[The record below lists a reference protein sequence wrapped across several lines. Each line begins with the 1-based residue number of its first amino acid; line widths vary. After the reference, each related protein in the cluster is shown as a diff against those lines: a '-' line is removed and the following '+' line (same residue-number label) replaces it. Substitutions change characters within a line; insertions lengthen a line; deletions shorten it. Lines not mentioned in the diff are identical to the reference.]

1 MGKGKYHFNPDSLS
15 FDKVRLSLRN
25 KITKGATYFFAS
37 AVIAIVY
44 YIGYSFFFD
53 TPVERGL
60 KRENA
65 QLYNQFDTL
74 SKRFDQVEKVITDLE
89 QRDENIYR
97 TIFEAEPI
105 PLSVRTAG
113 MGGVARYDELETM
126 SNPKIVIESFKT
138 LEKLSNRV
146 KVQSRSLE
154 QLTELAKRKE
164 EMMQCLPAIQ
174 PIRNTDLRRVA
185 SPFGMRIHPFY
196 KVLKMHTG
204 MDFTAATGTDVFA
217 TGDGTVTRVEQSQRG
232 FGNVVEIDHGFGY
245 KTLYAHLSAFNV
257 RQGQHVK
264 RGDVIGKVG
273 NSGMSMAPH
282 LHYEV
287 WKNNSPI
294 NPINFY
300 FNDLTPAEYD
310 RLIELAANSGQSL
323 D

>member
-25 KITKGATYFFAS
+25 KITKGVTYFFAS

-74 SKRFDQVEKVITDLE
+74 SRRFDQVEKVITDLE

-105 PLSVRTAG
+105 PSTIRAAG
-113 MGGVARYDELETM
+113 MGGVARYDELENM

-146 KVQSRSLE
+146 KAQSRSLE
-154 QLTELAKRKE
+154 QLTVLAKRKE
-164 EMMQCLPAIQ
+164 AMMQCLPAIQ
-174 PIRNTDLRRVA
+174 PVRNTDLRRVA

-217 TGDGTVTRVEQSQRG
+217 TGDGTVIRVEQSQRG
-232 FGNVVEIDHGFGY
+232 FGNVVEIDHGFGF

-264 RGDVIGKVG
+264 RGEVIGKVG

>member
-1 MGKGKYHFNPDSLS
+1 MGKSKYHFNPDSLS
-15 FDKVRLSLRN
+15 FDRVRLSLRN
-25 KITKGATYFFAS
+25 KLAKGLTYFFAS
-37 AVIAIVY
+37 AVIAVVY

-65 QLYNQFDTL
+65 QLYLQFDLLT
-74 SKRFDQVEKVITDLE
+74 KKFDQVEKVIADLE

-105 PLSVRTAG
+105 ASTIRNAG
-113 MGGVARYDELETM
+113 MGGVARYDELESM

-138 LEKLSNRV
+138 LDKLSKRV
-146 KVQSRSLE
+146 YVQSKSFD
-154 QLTELAKRKE
+154 QLVDLAKRKE
-164 EMMQCLPAIQ
+164 EMLQCVPAIQ
-174 PIRNTDLRRVA
+174 PIRNADLRRVA

-204 MDFTAATGTDVFA
+204 MDFTAPTGTDVFA
-217 TGDGTVTRVEQSQRG
+217 TGDGVVVRVEQSQRG
-232 FGNVVEIDHGFGY
+232 YGNVVQIDHGFGF
-245 KTLYAHLSAFNV
+245 KTLYAHLSSFSV
-257 RQGQHVK
+257 KMGQHVK
-264 RGDVIGKVG
+264 RGDVVGKVG

-287 WKNNSPI
+287 WKNGAPI

-300 FNDLTPAEYD
+300 FNDLTPEEYD